1 LSLSFTVPVPL
12 KHRSHESISNNAGN
26 SARAFLWILL
36 ALTLVRGILYA
47 IFNPPFGSP
56 DETEHFKYVA
66 YLATGGAAGPIGA
79 EQHQPVPY
87 YALMVPAYWLT
98 ASYPDVLQNLAI
110 RIASLPL
117 LLGIVAFT
125 WLAAR
130 EMAPNK
136 PLIAVVATAFV
147 ALHPENTVI
156 AASANNDTAANF
168 MAAVIVF
175 VVVSLMVGDVTVK
188 KVAFTA
194 LSLGLAL
201 FTKGQILSTV
211 VISSIVLLGCVIFR
225 SNSKMRRLLIALALL
240 GLLSTLALNTV
251 SGQIMM
257 SRAQSALSILVNWPD
272 AIKATIQLGV
282 VKVFTYQYVSF
293 WSAFL
298 GESIHMPLI
307 VYLVPTAIVGL
318 SAVGYFSTLIKL
330 SNWRS
335 LTIDRRVLVRIVL
348 VSLMTAQVLLVLLR
362 YIETCYYA
370 PSYAWRTQ
378 VLQGRFLLASLV
390 PLGLLV
396 AEGLQFLIPENR
408 RTLISGILI
417 GVFVAF
423 DAASILT
430 LASFYFWP
438 N

>member
-1 LSLSFTVPVPL
+1 MTKTRQSPHQIAVLRMYLGKKWSSTGLSLSFTVPVPL

-156 AASANNDTAANF
+156 AASANNDTAANLWPDH
-168 MAAVIVF
+168 
-175 VVVSLMVGDVTVK
+175 S
-188 KVAFTA
+188 
-194 LSLGLAL
+194 
-201 FTKGQILSTV
+201 
-211 VISSIVLLGCVIFR
+211 FR
-225 SNSKMRRLLIALALL
+225 SGIVDGRR
-240 GLLSTLALNTV
+240 
-251 SGQIMM
+251 
-257 SRAQSALSILVNWPD
+257 
-272 AIKATIQLGV
+272 
-282 VKVFTYQYVSF
+282 
-293 WSAFL
+293 
-298 GESIHMPLI
+298 
-307 VYLVPTAIVGL
+307 
-318 SAVGYFSTLIKL
+318 
-330 SNWRS
+330 
-335 LTIDRRVLVRIVL
+335 
-348 VSLMTAQVLLVLLR
+348 
-362 YIETCYYA
+362 CYC
-370 PSYAWRTQ
+370 
-378 VLQGRFLLASLV
+378 
-390 PLGLLV
+390 
-396 AEGLQFLIPENR
+396 
-408 RTLISGILI
+408 
-417 GVFVAF
+417 
-423 DAASILT
+423 
-430 LASFYFWP
+430 
-438 N
+438 